1 MNASAAAVAAVPGP
15 AVDAPRSG
23 RRAAWMLAGLA
34 AATLAR
40 AATNGQSTTTA
51 LAAGSGFGIALL
63 VTAIL
68 AGWRP
73 SWPRGRALVIG
84 AVGGVVL
91 LALPLLLHPAA
102 ASAIGMRPGPLAA
115 WAVVTILVAT
125 AEEVLLRGALF
136 DAIARRRYGVSGAVV
151 VSSLAFA
158 LMHVPLYGWAVVP
171 LDIAAGVW
179 LCGLRL
185 ASGGVAAPAVAHA
198 LADLATWWL

>member
-15 AVDAPRSG
+15 AVDTARSG
-23 RRAAWMLAGLA
+23 RRAAWLLAGLA
-34 AATLAR
+34 AATFAR
-40 AATNGQSTTTA
+40 AAANGQPTTTA
-51 LAAGSGFGIALL
+51 LAAGSGFGVALL
-63 VTAIL
+63 VAAIL

-73 SWPRGRALVIG
+73 AWPRGRSLVIG

-91 LALPLLLHPAA
+91 LALPLLLHPGA

-136 DAIARRRYGVSGAVV
+136 DAIGQPYGLLGAVV

-158 LMHVPLYGWAVVP
+158 LMHVPLYGWTVVP

>member
-15 AVDAPRSG
+15 AVDTPRSG
-23 RRAAWMLAGLA
+23 RRAAWLLAGLA

-40 AATNGQSTTTA
+40 AAANGQSTTTA

-63 VTAIL
+63 VAAIL

-73 SWPRGRALVIG
+73 SWPRWRSLVIG

-115 WAVVTILVAT
+115 WAVVTNLVAT

-136 DAIARRRYGVSGAVV
+136 DAIGQRYGLSGAVV

-158 LMHVPLYGWAVVP
+158 LMHVPLYGWTVVP
-171 LDIAAGVW
+171 LDIAAGMW

-185 ASGGVAAPAVAHA
+185 ASGGIAAPAVAHA

>member
-1 MNASAAAVAAVPGP
+1 MNASAAAVAAAPGP
-15 AVDAPRSG
+15 AVDSPRSG
-23 RRAAWMLAGLA
+23 RRTAWLLAGLA
-34 AATLAR
+34 AATFAR
-40 AATNGQSTTTA
+40 AAANGQSTTTA
-51 LAAGSGFGIALL
+51 LAAGSGFGVALL
-63 VTAIL
+63 VAAIL

-73 SWPRGRALVIG
+73 SWPRGRSLVLG

-115 WAVVTILVAT
+115 WAVVTLLVAT

-136 DAIARRRYGVSGAVV
+136 DAIGKGYGVSGAVV

-158 LMHVPLYGWAVVP
+158 LMHVPLYGWTVVP

>member
-1 MNASAAAVAAVPGP
+1 MTTAAAVAAVPGP

-23 RRAAWMLAGLA
+23 RRAAWLLAGLA

-40 AATNGQSTTTA
+40 AAANGQSTTTA

-73 SWPRGRALVIG
+73 PWPRGRSLVIG

-102 ASAIGMRPGPLAA
+102 ASAIGMRPGPLPA
-115 WAVVTILVAT
+115 WVVVTILVAT
-125 AEEVLLRGALF
+125 AEEVLLRAALF
-136 DAIARRRYGVSGAVV
+136 DAIGQRYGASGAVV

-158 LMHVPLYGWAVVP
+158 LMHVPLYGWTVVP

-185 ASGGVAAPAVAHA
+185 ASRGVGAPAVAHA

>member
-15 AVDAPRSG
+15 AVDTARSG
-23 RRAAWMLAGLA
+23 RRAAWLLAGLA
-34 AATLAR
+34 AATFAR
-40 AATNGQSTTTA
+40 AAANGQSITTA

-63 VTAIL
+63 VAAIL

-73 SWPRGRALVIG
+73 SWPRGRSLVIG

-115 WAVVTILVAT
+115 WAVVTILVAS

-136 DAIARRRYGVSGAVV
+136 DAIGQRYGLSGAVV

-158 LMHVPLYGWAVVP
+158 LMHVPLYGWTVVP

>member
-1 MNASAAAVAAVPGP
+1 MNASAAAVAAVPTQ
-15 AVDAPRSG
+15 AVDTPGSG
-23 RRAAWMLAGLA
+23 RRAAWLLAGLA
-34 AATLAR
+34 AATFAR
-40 AATNGQSTTTA
+40 AAVNGHSTTTA

-68 AGWRP
+68 VGWRP
-73 SWPRGRALVIG
+73 SWPRGRSIVIG

-91 LALPLLLHPAA
+91 IALPLFLHPAA

-115 WAVVTILVAT
+115 WAAVTILVAT
-125 AEEVLLRGALF
+125 SEEVLLRGPLF
-136 DAIARRRYGVSGAVV
+136 DAIGQRYGLSGAVV

-158 LMHVPLYGWAVVP
+158 LVHVPLYGWAVVP

-185 ASGGVAAPAVAHA
+185 ASGGVAAPAIAHA